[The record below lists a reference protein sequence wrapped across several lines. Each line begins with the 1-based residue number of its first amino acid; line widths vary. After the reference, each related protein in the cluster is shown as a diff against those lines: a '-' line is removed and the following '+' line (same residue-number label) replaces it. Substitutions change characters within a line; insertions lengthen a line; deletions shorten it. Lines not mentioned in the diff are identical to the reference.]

1 MKIEIFSSKAL
12 KSSFYAPLVN
22 HLTVLLCSCGRHR
35 FSRFFRTLIFQNFEI
50 QHSVFSIKTDR
61 AWYTD
66 AIRVRCTG
74 PKMVSTQYLE
84 SEKMHLS
91 VIFRAPPLFSSSR
104 KILSKVY
111 RSRENVSP
119 ILVVSE
125 HTAINLF
132 AQNNAL
138 NARSLFTRKKTRNS

>member
-1 MKIEIFSSKAL
+1 
-12 KSSFYAPLVN
+12 
-22 HLTVLLCSCGRHR
+22 
-35 FSRFFRTLIFQNFEI
+35 
-50 QHSVFSIKTDR
+50 
-61 AWYTD
+61 
-66 AIRVRCTG
+66 
-74 PKMVSTQYLE
+74 MVSTQYLE